1 MASVLEG
8 EEAELSEDL
17 ELDSDV
23 VEALE
28 LLSEELDS
36 EELVLEALEEV
47 SELEAEED
55 SEEEENSMEVAEEDS
70 AEEADSVEVA
80 EVDSEVELEDSEVDE
95 ALDDSLLLAPLAA
108 SLWSLWYCL
117 TKSLHLEFTSVSFL
131 LANPTRFLSISKTV
145 YTFFM
150 NTAPRIHCWPSL
162 PVLRP

>member
-55 SEEEENSMEVAEEDS
+55 SEEEENSVEVAEEDS
-70 AEEADSVEVA
+70 AE
-80 EVDSEVELEDSEVDE
+80 ELEDSEVDE